1 MDEVE
6 EEGGSDDD
14 DRVDDEID
22 ISTDTT
28 VTEAM
33 SRIRDVDQLVQ
44 MWRR

>member
-1 MDEVE
+1 MDEVDEVE
-6 EEGGSDDD
+6 EEGGSDG
-14 DRVDDEID
+14 VDDEID